1 MGRSIV
7 ILLAL
12 TLLSGC
18 RERDPEEVAQE
29 FVGTLENYRH
39 GPSSTR
45 LEHAWTLLDEA
56 SQAPLIERARA
67 ASASLG
73 VTVEPW
79 TLLRYDGLVR
89 GDRVTR
95 FEGVAVGDDRARVAV
110 HFAWGIPKS
119 AGGPAEP
126 PESTELSLTKTAEG
140 WRVSLPLR
148 LESGGPVP
156 ATPPASS
163 VPAEGEEPG

>member
-1 MGRSIV
+1 MGRSIA

-18 RERDPEEVAQE
+18 RERDPEEVAEE
-29 FVGTLENYRH
+29 FVGTLEDYRR
-39 GPSSTR
+39 GPSTTR

-56 SQAPLIERARA
+56 SQAPLVARAQA

-73 VTVEPW
+73 VTIEPW

-95 FEGVAVGDDRARVAV
+95 VESVAVGDDRARVAV

-126 PESTELSLTKTAEG
+126 PESTELSLTKTSGG

-148 LESGGPVP
+148 VEPGGPGP
-156 ATPPASS
+156 ATSPPGA
-163 VPAEGEEPG
+163 PPPQGEEPG